1 MDNNEV
7 VVYSEIT
14 KSNGKTKLV
23 ETELKGKNNYYDN
36 DNIVFY
42 SVEQLKAILDG
53 ITNEFHKLA
62 VLLMYETGARV
73 EEVRELKFS
82 DVESSGRIKVLTL
95 KQRKANKIYRYL
107 KISDKLMAL
116 ILSHRLNN
124 KLNDND
130 YILSKTL
137 GCPAIARKSISYILK
152 YNTEKILGK
161 AYLDK
166 SHPHAMRHTRA
177 IHLLDSGMNIMLLKN
192 FLGHSNISNTL
203 IYLKYSNADMFYAV
217 DKANSGILR

>member
-7 VVYSEIT
+7 AIYSEI
-14 KSNGKTKLV
+14 KKANGKTKLV

-42 SVEQLKAILDG
+42 STEQLKALLDG

-73 EEVRELKFS
+73 EEIRELKFS

-95 KQRKANKIYRYL
+95 KQRKKNKIYRYL
-107 KISDKLMAL
+107 KISDKLMSL
-116 ILSHRLNN
+116 ILSDRLNN

-130 YILSKTL
+130 FVLSKKT
-137 GCPAIARKSISYILK
+137 GGPAIARKSISYILK
-152 YNTEKILGK
+152 YNTEKVLGK
-161 AYLDK
+161 AYLEK
-166 SHPHAMRHTRA
+166 AHPHALRHTRA

-203 IYLKYSNADMFYAV
+203 IYLKYSNADMAAAV
-217 DKANSGILR
+217 DKANNFI

>member
-1 MDNNEV
+1 MDKV
-7 VVYSEIT
+7 VVYTEIK

-42 SVEQLKAILDG
+42 SVEQLKALLDG

-95 KQRKANKIYRYL
+95 KQRKENRIYRYL
-107 KISDKLMAL
+107 KVSDKLLSL
-116 ILSHRLNN
+116 ILNHRIAD

-130 YILSKTL
+130 FILSKTS
-137 GCPAIARKSISYILK
+137 GGPAITRKSITYILK
-152 YNTEKILGK
+152 YNTEKVLGK

-166 SHPHAMRHTRA
+166 AHPHALRHTRA
-177 IHLLDSGMNIMLLKN
+177 VHLLDSGMNIMLLKN

-203 IYLKYSNADMFYAV
+203 IYLKYSNADMAAAV
-217 DKANSGILR
+217 DKANHLI